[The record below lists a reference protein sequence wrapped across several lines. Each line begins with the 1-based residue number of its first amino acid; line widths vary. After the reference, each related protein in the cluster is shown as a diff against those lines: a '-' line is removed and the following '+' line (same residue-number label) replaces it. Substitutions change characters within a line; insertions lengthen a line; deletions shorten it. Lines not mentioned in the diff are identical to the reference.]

1 MQTTT
6 TNLALPPLL
15 DNLNGKNPS
24 STKAMAYLQGGE
36 AGADHFVF
44 NAPAKGVDTIT
55 DFTHGQDRIDLAAAA
70 LGLAGGLVAGGNFG
84 TDGTMSSTAPT
95 LLYNAATN
103 ILGHDPDGTA
113 AWES

>member
-1 MQTTT
+1 M
-6 TNLALPPLL
+6 
-15 DNLNGKNPS
+15 
-24 STKAMAYLQGGE
+24 
-36 AGADHFVF
+36 F
-44 NAPAKGVDTIT
+44 NAPAEGVDTIT

-70 LGLAGGLVAGGNFG
+70 FDLTGGLVAGGSFG

-95 LLYNAATN
+95 LLYDAATD